1 MKKIL
6 LFTLCVVFSSSL
18 WGAGNVASLER
29 NIEKNVHKKRISSVL
44 SMILEVEEP
53 TEYQREEMIKLEHAL
68 YQAAK
73 DETFQNFSQLA
84 KFLDEHMPASE
95 YDTILIKDAF
105 PTKPGA
111 KPKGSLDCDGRTL
124 FTLGVLERLR
134 KPFKVYAVSQVDHML
149 LSDGK
154 LFYDLLY
161 KDYGREAD
169 KNEWSY
175 SFPLLTKKEIYGH
188 LLANKALFLWKGGGE
203 RFYPEQ
209 LPFIEKGFEIARESY
224 RYNPKNLSLI
234 FNWYKF
240 RTDDPQLQ
248 SSYSFPQI
256 IDALG
261 ILLGRAESTGLKYE
275 PLVISKDFYLETTP
289 ESSVL
294 KEKIQKVFLLNEWI
308 AYTLQ
313 RIGNLYGLHAEKY
326 LLEIYM
332 SATGDISGGNQRAY
346 ACVLHMLGH
355 PLEEVLANR
364 KQSDEKFNTY
374 LTSLKE
380 EELDAAEI
388 FYLNMTKEKQVDVT
402 DEDFLNY
409 CKKNFRSR

>member
-6 LFTLCVVFSSSL
+6 FLSLYLFFSASL

-29 NIEKNVHKKRISSVL
+29 NIEKNVHEKRISSVL
-44 SMILEVEEP
+44 SMILEVEGP

-84 KFLDEHMPASE
+84 KFLDEHMPAAE

-261 ILLGRAESTGLKYE
+261 IILGRAEEDGLYYD
-275 PLVISKDFYLETTP
+275 PISLSEDFFLDENP
-289 ESSVL
+289 NSKEL
-294 KEKIQKVFLLNEWI
+294 KKKMENALLTNRWMS
-308 AYTLQ
+308 YTLE
-313 RIGNLYGLHAEKY
+313 RVGYIYGLRAEKY
-326 LLEIYM
+326 ITEVYLAVTTDLFGE
-332 SATGDISGGNQRAY
+332 TQRTH
-346 ACVLHMLGH
+346 ACILYQLGY
-355 PLEEVLANR
+355 PKEEVLQLR
-364 KQSDEKFNTY
+364 KQANEKFISYINTVNQ
-374 LTSLKE
+374 
-380 EELDAAEI
+380 EELDYVDI
-388 FYLNMTKEKQVDVT
+388 FNLNMIRKKQVDVT